1 MLRYCVE
8 NGVYGA
14 GKPLVRQICVDDTGL
29 GVLIWTDIDA
39 EAKSAAMITSLEK
52 AGIDTAHAEAI
63 AGTIYRSQ
71 KVEAHTVSVRQ
82 LQCKHG
88 VSGTT
93 YAVKR
98 DDGGIGLKIG
108 WRDDIESHM
117 DRLPHCRRC
126 FRAAGVEKGRVVQ
139 WLRKRD
145 WKWLASM
152 IVSLVSF
159 FAGLF
164 PR

>member
-1 MLRYCVE
+1 M
-8 NGVYGA
+8 
-14 GKPLVRQICVDDTGL
+14 
-29 GVLIWTDIDA
+29 
-39 EAKSAAMITSLEK
+39 
-52 AGIDTAHAEAI
+52 
-63 AGTIYRSQ
+63 
-71 KVEAHTVSVRQ
+71 RQ

-88 VSGTT
+88 VSGTP

-98 DDGGIGLKIG
+98 DAGGIGSTIE